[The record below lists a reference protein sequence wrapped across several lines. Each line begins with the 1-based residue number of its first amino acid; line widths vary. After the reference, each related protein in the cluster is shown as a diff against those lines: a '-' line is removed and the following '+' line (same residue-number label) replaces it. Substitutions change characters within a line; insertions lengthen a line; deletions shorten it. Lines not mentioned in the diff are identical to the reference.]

1 MEQRTTKKITGK
13 EARYILKRNRV
24 NLADLASRIGIS
36 PQSLQSR
43 LNVEDFGYAR
53 QLEINNALGQNIFDI
68 EAPMTDRQPVLDIR
82 VSAGTGIGLDGDENT
97 VIEYVS
103 VPSMQ
108 GCTGLTVYGDSMMP
122 VYNPGDIVFVRPI
135 PVVEDIDYG
144 RTYLIITQSDRLLK
158 NVYQSK
164 HDASCL
170 RLSSF
175 NESVNRQ
182 GDRLYPDRDIPKE
195 YILYLYKVVGSLRR
209 EQI

>member
-1 MEQRTTKKITGK
+1 MEQTTKKKITGK
-13 EARYILKRNRV
+13 EARYILKRNHV
-24 NLADLASRIGIS
+24 NLADLASRLGIS
-36 PQSLQSR
+36 PQSMQSR
-43 LNVEDFGYAR
+43 LNVDNFGYAR
-53 QLEINNALGQNIFDI
+53 QMEINNALGQNIFDI
-68 EAPMTDRQPVLDIR
+68 EAPMTDRQPILDIR

-97 VIEYVS
+97 VTEYVS

-122 VYNPGDIVFVRPI
+122 VYNPGDVVFVRPV
-135 PVVEDIDYG
+135 PVVDDIDYG

-158 NVYQSK
+158 NIYKSK
-164 HDASCL
+164 NDATCL

-175 NESVNRQ
+175 NETVNRQ